1 MRRRGP
7 LRGARGQSLA
17 ELALALPILLALLVG
32 IFEFGRAWNVRQ
44 VLTAAAREGARL
56 AVIPGA
62 DQTVVEGDIDA
73 RLTAAG
79 LDPGDVTTSIVG
91 MGAGTGSETTVT
103 LTTGY
108 TFVFLGPVVSL
119 IGGGSTGGTITL
131 AGTSV
136 MRNE

>member
-62 DQTVVEGDIDA
+62 DQTVVESDIDA

-79 LDPGDVTTSIVG
+79 LDPDDVTTSIVG